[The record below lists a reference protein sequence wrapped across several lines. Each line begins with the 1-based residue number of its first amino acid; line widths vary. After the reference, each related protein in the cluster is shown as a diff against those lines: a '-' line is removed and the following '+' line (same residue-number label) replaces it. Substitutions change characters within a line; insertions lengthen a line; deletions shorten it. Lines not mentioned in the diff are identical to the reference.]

1 ARFVGTFTFDAGGTV
16 DVDVTQPV
24 FALERGDRER
34 GLVVLTTDIG
44 SMMPGTFEGT
54 IRLES
59 QLRSGQRSESAAL
72 STSLHFNPPELYGL
86 SATTASLGEILT
98 VSGGGFLGGPDRPDE
113 LTLLRIEGTFT
124 PAGGGSPE
132 AFGPV
137 EIPPVFVSGSE
148 VQLVIEPELRDDA
161 LVSMLFG
168 HARGTFMGQ
177 ATPI

>member
-1 ARFVGTFTFDAGGTV
+1 VPSGEAQRNDVAAVVGNGILGATEGSVVARFVGTFTFDAGGTV

-86 SATTASLGEILT
+86 SATTA
-98 VSGGGFLGGPDRPDE
+98 
-113 LTLLRIEGTFT
+113 
-124 PAGGGSPE
+124 
-132 AFGPV
+132 
-137 EIPPVFVSGSE
+137 
-148 VQLVIEPELRDDA
+148 
-161 LVSMLFG
+161 
-168 HARGTFMGQ
+168 
-177 ATPI
+177 